1 MPESITAAGLAD
13 SGKTI
18 TTMTIRTL
26 LDAGADSAIA
36 LTAPDREAMTY
47 AALRQHVDSVGRQ
60 LAARGLGRG
69 DRVAIVHPNGPEM
82 ASSFLAVASFMS
94 AAPLNPAYKESE
106 YAFYLEDLAP
116 KLVIVEAGSDNPVR
130 QAAAALSI
138 PVVEAVVGNGAPA
151 GAFRL
156 FDEEA
161 DTVPADTGDE
171 ALVLHTSGTTSR
183 PKVVPL
189 LQSNIMASARN
200 IAASLRLGR
209 EDHCLNIMPLF
220 HIHGLIA
227 VLATSMSKGA
237 SVCCT
242 GGFNALKFLDQARD
256 ENISW
261 YSGVPT
267 MHQAI
272 LLRAKRQ
279 SEAAKS
285 LGLRFI
291 RSSSAS
297 LPPAVFEE
305 LNAVFECPVIEAYG
319 MTEAAHQMTSN
330 PLGDGRQ
337 KAGFVGIATSPEVCI
352 MDQEGNRLANG
363 GEGEV
368 CIRGDNVTPG
378 YENNPAANESSFTDG
393 WFRTGD
399 QGFFDEDGYLKITG
413 RLKEIINRGGEKVS
427 PLEVD
432 NVLMEHPSIQQVVTF
447 AVADRMLGEDIG
459 AAVVLADGAEM
470 DAGSLRA
477 YAETQLAKF
486 KIPKHIVFLDEI
498 PKGATGKLQRIGLA
512 QKLGLED

>member
-1 MPESITAAGLAD
+1 
-13 SGKTI
+13 
-18 TTMTIRTL
+18 MTIRNL
-26 LDAGADSAIA
+26 LDAGAENAVA
-36 LTAPDREAMTY
+36 LTAPDRPAMTY
-47 AALRQHVDSVGRQ
+47 AALRRHVDSVGRQ
-60 LAARGLGRG
+60 LAGNGLGPS
-69 DRVAIVHPNGPEM
+69 DRVAIVLPNGPEM
-82 ASSFLAVASFMS
+82 ASAFMAVAAYMS
-94 AAPLNPAYKESE
+94 AAPLNPTYKESE

-116 KLVIVEAGSDNPVR
+116 KLVIVEAGSENPVR
-130 QAAAALSI
+130 AAASALSI
-138 PVVEAVVGNGAPA
+138 PVVEAVVGDNDPAGVFRLFEAEVDAPPA
-151 GAFRL
+151 GA
-156 FDEEA
+156 DN
-161 DTVPADTGDE
+161 E

-189 LQSNIMASARN
+189 MQRNIMASARN
-200 IAASLRLGR
+200 IAASLELTDS
-209 EDHCLNIMPLF
+209 DHCLNIMPLF

-256 ENISW
+256 EKISW

-279 SEAAKS
+279 ADATK
-285 LGLRFI
+285 GLALRLI

-305 LNAVFECPVIEAYG
+305 LNDVFECPVIEAYG

-330 PLGDGRQ
+330 PLGDGKQ

-352 MDQEGNRLANG
+352 MDQEGNRLTGDA
-363 GEGEV
+363 EGEV

-378 YENNPAANESSFTDG
+378 YENNPAANESSFTSG

-399 QGFFDEDGYLKITG
+399 QGFFDGDGYLKITG

-432 NVLMEHPSIQQVVTF
+432 NVLMEHPAIQQVVTF
-447 AVADRMLGEDIG
+447 AVADRMLGEEIG
-459 AAVVLADGAEM
+459 AAVVLADGGEL
-470 DAGSLRA
+470 DAAGLRA
-477 YAETQLAKF
+477 YAETHLAKF

-512 QKLGLED
+512 KKLGLED

>member
-1 MPESITAAGLAD
+1 
-13 SGKTI
+13 
-18 TTMTIRTL
+18 MTIRTL
-26 LDAGADSAIA
+26 LDAGADNAVAI
-36 LTAPDREAMTY
+36 TAPDRPAMTY
-47 AALRQHVDSVGRQ
+47 AALRRHVDSVGRQ
-60 LAARGLGRG
+60 LAGNGLRPS
-69 DRVAIVHPNGPEM
+69 DRVAIVLPNGPEM
-82 ASSFLAVASFMS
+82 ASAFMAVAAYMS

-116 KLVIVEAGSDNPVR
+116 KLVIVEAGSENPVR
-130 QAAAALSI
+130 AAASALSI
-138 PVVEAVVGNGAPA
+138 PVVEAVVGDNDPA

-156 FDEEA
+156 FKAEA
-161 DTVPADTGDE
+161 DATPAGADNE

-189 LQSNIMASARN
+189 MQRNIMASARN
-200 IAASLRLGR
+200 IAASLELTNS
-209 EDHCLNIMPLF
+209 DHCLNIMPLF

-242 GGFNALKFLDQARD
+242 GGFNALKFLDQAR
-256 ENISW
+256 EEKISW

-279 SEAAKS
+279 ADSAKG
-285 LGLRFI
+285 LGLRLI

-305 LNAVFECPVIEAYG
+305 LNDVFECPVIEAYG

-330 PLGDGRQ
+330 PLGNGKQ

-352 MDQEGNRLANG
+352 MDQEGNRLNG
-363 GEGEV
+363 DAEGEV

-378 YENNPAANESSFTDG
+378 YENNPAANESSFTSG

-399 QGFFDEDGYLKITG
+399 QGFFDGDGYLKITG

-432 NVLMEHPSIQQVVTF
+432 NVLMEHPAIQQVVTF
-447 AVADRMLGEDIG
+447 AVADRMLGEEIG
-459 AAVVLADGAEM
+459 AAVVLADGGEL
-470 DAGSLRA
+470 DAAGLRA
-477 YAETQLAKF
+477 YAETHLAKF

>member
-1 MPESITAAGLAD
+1 
-13 SGKTI
+13 
-18 TTMTIRTL
+18 MTIRTL
-26 LDAGADSAIA
+26 LDAGADNAIA
-36 LTAPDREAMTY
+36 LTAPDRPAMTY
-47 AALRQHVDSVGRQ
+47 AALRRHVDSVGRQ
-60 LAARGLGRG
+60 LAGNGLGPS
-69 DRVAIVHPNGPEM
+69 DRVAIVLPNGPEM
-82 ASSFLAVASFMS
+82 ASAFMAVAAYMS

-116 KLVIVEAGSDNPVR
+116 KLVIVEAGSENPVR
-130 QAAAALSI
+130 AAASALSM
-138 PVVEAVVGNGAPA
+138 PVVEAVVANNDPA
-151 GAFRL
+151 GAFML
-156 FDEEA
+156 FETEA
-161 DTVPADTGDE
+161 DATPVGADNE

-189 LQSNIMASARN
+189 MQRNIMASARN
-200 IAASLRLGR
+200 IAASLELTDS
-209 EDHCLNIMPLF
+209 DHCLNIMPLF

-256 ENISW
+256 EKISW

-279 SEAAKS
+279 ADTAKG
-285 LGLRFI
+285 LGLRLI

-305 LNAVFECPVIEAYG
+305 LNDMFECPVIEAYG

-330 PLGDGRQ
+330 PLGDGKQ

-352 MDQEGNRLANG
+352 MDQEDNRLTGDA
-363 GEGEV
+363 EGEV

-378 YENNPAANESSFTDG
+378 YENNPAANESSFTSG

-399 QGFFDEDGYLKITG
+399 QGFFDGDGYLKITG

-432 NVLMEHPSIQQVVTF
+432 NVLMEHPAIQQVVTF
-447 AVADRMLGEDIG
+447 AVADRMLGEEIG
-459 AAVVLADGAEM
+459 AAVVLADGGEL
-470 DAGSLRA
+470 DAVGLRA
-477 YAETQLAKF
+477 YAETHLAKF